1 MGYSGLKYV
10 KLIYNAELSYRK
22 LILEIQIL
30 EVLPS
35 LIPPTWF
42 VYFVAITPSIWST
55 FDKNDMIGGRRQLK
69 GQRNS

>member
-10 KLIYNAELSYRK
+10 ELIYNAELSYRK

-35 LIPPTWF
+35 LIPPT
-42 VYFVAITPSIWST
+42 
-55 FDKNDMIGGRRQLK
+55 
-69 GQRNS
+69 